1 MNMLRRTFI
10 GTLAVMLGLPG
21 FALARGG
28 GRGRGSSRG
37 SSGGSH
43 PVRPYTRRDG
53 TYVPGHRQTNPDS
66 TKRNNWSSKPNMN
79 PYTGKAGTKDPNR

>member
-1 MNMLRRTFI
+1 MLRRVFI
-10 GTLAVMLGLPG
+10 GIVGVVLAAPGLVW
-21 FALARGG
+21 ARGG
-28 GRGRGSSRG
+28 GGRGSSRG

-66 TKRNNWSSKPNMN
+66 TKRNNWSSKPNVN
-79 PYTGKAGTKDPNR
+79 PYTGKPGTKDPDR